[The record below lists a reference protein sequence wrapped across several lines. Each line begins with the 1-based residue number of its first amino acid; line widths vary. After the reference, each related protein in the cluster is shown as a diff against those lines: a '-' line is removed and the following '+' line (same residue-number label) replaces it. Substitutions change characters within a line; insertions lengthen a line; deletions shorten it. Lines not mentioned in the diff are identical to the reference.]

1 MPFQRSSE
9 LKERIDVARGKKEA
23 DLVLRGGRL
32 INVFSGEVY
41 KADVAVYMGRIAGV
55 GEYRGKRVVDVS
67 PGYLLPG
74 LIDSHVH
81 IESSQLTPSEFARA
95 AVIHGTTTV
104 ISDPHE
110 IANVLGLRGIRYF
123 LRASADLPVDF
134 FFLLPSCVPATPLE
148 TSGTR
153 LSASDLVPL
162 MNHKRVIGLAE
173 MMNYHGVLS
182 GDREALRK
190 IGAFQGRMI
199 DGHAP
204 GLSGRDLNAYIGAG
218 IQSDHECVSA
228 DEAREKVRLGMTVF
242 IREGS
247 SAKDLERIIPAIT
260 QANSS
265 CFCLATDDLQARD
278 LQNGGINL
286 LMKKAIRLGLDP
298 MTAIRI
304 ATINPARHFCLKNRG
319 AILPG
324 YIADILVIDDLKRFT
339 IRMVFKGGTLVAENG
354 ICIAPYKK
362 HTPHNGLKNTVK
374 IPEITEDHIN
384 IMAKGPKVRVIELIP
399 GQIETRQTVL
409 SALIRN
415 GRVVSDTRRDI
426 LKLIVIE
433 RHHGTGRTGIGLVRG
448 FGIKSGALAST
459 VGHDSHNIISVG
471 VDDCDIVVAVRE
483 IKRIHGGFVVANKE
497 KVIASYPLPVAGLMS
512 DQPMDVVVLKQ
523 AEVERSAESIGAVP
537 DHPFGTLAFLALP
550 VVPELKLTDR
560 GLVDVRKFDFVDLF
574 V

>member
-1 MPFQRSSE
+1 MPFQRPSE
-9 LKERIDVARGKKEA
+9 LKERIAVARGRKEA
-23 DLVLRGGRL
+23 DLVLRGGSL
-32 INVFSGEVY
+32 INVFSGEIY
-41 KADVAVYMGRIAGV
+41 RADVAVYRGRVAGI
-55 GEYRGKRVVDVS
+55 GEYKGKRVVDIS
-67 PGYLLPG
+67 SRYLLPG

-81 IESSQLTPSEFARA
+81 IESSQLTPAEFAKA
-95 AVIHGTTTV
+95 AIVHGTTTV
-104 ISDPHE
+104 IADPHE
-110 IANVLGLRGIRYF
+110 IANVLGLRGICYF
-123 LRASADLPVDF
+123 LRASTDLPIDF

-153 LSASDLVPL
+153 LSASDLMPL
-162 MNHKRVIGLAE
+162 MNHKRVLGLAE

-182 GDREALRK
+182 GDREVLRK
-190 IGAFQGRMI
+190 IKTFQGRVI

-218 IQSDHECVSA
+218 IQSDHECISA

-247 SAKDLERIIPAIT
+247 SAKDLEVILPALT
-260 QANSS
+260 PANSL

-278 LQNGGINL
+278 LQNGSINL
-286 LMKKAIRLGLDP
+286 LVIKAMGFGLDP
-298 MTAIRI
+298 MTAIRT

-339 IRMVFKGGTLVAENG
+339 IQMVFKNGTLVAENG
-354 ICIAPYKK
+354 ICIAPCI
-362 HTPHNGLKNTVK
+362 HTSHASLKNTVK
-374 IPEITEDHIN
+374 IPEITEDHIS

-409 SALIRN
+409 SASVKN
-415 GRVVSDTRRDI
+415 GMVVSDTKRDI
-426 LKLIVIE
+426 LKLVVIE
-433 RHHGTGRTGIGLVRG
+433 RHLGTGRRGIGLVKG
-448 FGIKSGALAST
+448 FGMKSGALAST

-471 VDDCDIVVAVRE
+471 VNDSDIVAAVRE
-483 IKRIHGGFVVANKE
+483 IKRIHGGFVVAYNN
-497 KVIASYPLPVAGLMS
+497 KVIASHPLPVAGLMS
-512 DQPMDVVVLKQ
+512 DQPMDVVVQKQ
-523 AEVERSAESIGAVP
+523 AEVERSAASMGAAP

-550 VVPELKLTDR
+550 VIPELKLTDR